1 MEDSASGAVGGLL
14 GSLAGRVHVESRPG
28 LETAI
33 TGATGFLG
41 ARLARELLDRG
52 HRLVLLAH
60 AGSGDALARLG
71 RFLTI
76 TGAPPTVIHGLRERA
91 RSVEVDIGQPLLGL
105 PADTFHELAATVGT
119 LWHSAADTTLAGAA
133 DQLRRVNVEGT
144 RHVLELAA
152 AAPCRPAVF
161 HVSTAFVAGSRRE
174 EVAYEDDLDG
184 TQGFAN
190 SYERSK
196 FDGEVLVRQW
206 SAGTGRPVVV
216 FRPSLLLTD
225 VPSHPELPP
234 HTLDAVVRAVLT
246 IVAMAA
252 KIDLAGED
260 TGEAGRP
267 TVRVVADP
275 RACLNVM
282 PVEDAARDMVRLAG
296 HVPSDGATTY
306 HVVGESN
313 LTVPQIMGLFEEFF
327 PARLVA
333 VPEPPR
339 DQTELERMV
348 DLVPGFVSYLLHRH
362 VFDDTRARTALGE
375 RQTRRPIDRTYL
387 LAALGV
393 GELVDRAVVDGRPP
407 TPAADEREALD
418 RARAVRERRD
428 DQQRRFRERTTTRP
442 PVMGA
447 S

>member
-1 MEDSASGAVGGLL
+1 MEDSATGAAAAARSATSPIGYA
-14 GSLAGRVHVESRPG
+14 SSRAGP
-28 LETAI
+28 ETAI
-33 TGATGFLG
+33 TGASGFLG

-71 RFLTI
+71 RFLAAS
-76 TGAPPTVIHGLRERA
+76 GAPSSMINGLRGRVRE
-91 RSVEVDIGQPLLGL
+91 VEVDIAQPLLGL
-105 PADTFHELAATVGT
+105 PADAFHELAGT
-119 LWHSAADTTLAGAA
+119 LGALWHSAADTTLAGASE
-133 DQLRRVNVEGT
+133 QLHQVNVEGT
-144 RHVLELAA
+144 RHVLDLAA
-152 AAPCRPAVF
+152 AAPGQPAVF
-161 HVSTAFVAGSRRE
+161 HVSTAFIAGSRRE

-184 TQGFAN
+184 TQGFEN

-206 SAGTGRPVVV
+206 SADTGRPVVV

-225 VPSHPELPP
+225 VPSHPDLPP
-234 HTLDAVVRAVLT
+234 HTLDAVARAVLT
-246 IVAMAA
+246 IVSMAA
-252 KIDLAGED
+252 QLDLGGGG
-260 TGEAGRP
+260 TGEADRS

-275 RACLNVM
+275 RARLNVM
-282 PVEDAARDMVRLAG
+282 PVEEAARDMVHIAG
-296 HVPSDGATTY
+296 HAPSDGVMTY
-306 HVVGESN
+306 HIVGDSD
-313 LTVPQIMGLFEEFF
+313 LTVTQIMLLFEEFF
-327 PARLVA
+327 PAHLVA

-362 VFDDTRARTALGE
+362 VFDDTRARTVLGE
-375 RQTRRPIDRTYL
+375 RQPSRSIDRQYL

-393 GELVDRAVVDGRPP
+393 GELVDRAVLDGPPP
-407 TPAADEREALD
+407 TPATGGREALD

-428 DQQRRFRERTTTRP
+428 DQQHRFREPSTARP
-442 PVMGA
+442 HAVEA